1 MTRASEHVNQLP
13 PMQRIRVTLD
23 TADTMSALV
32 ASTAKSLKRAL
43 TMFPYEVPGAR
54 RAIRTLSIKPER
66 EAVYEIYYLSTTAYD
81 RTH

>member
-13 PMQRIRVTLD
+13 LAQHVRIRFES
-23 TADTMSALV
+23 AETMSELI
-32 ASTAKSLKRAL
+32 ASTAKSLDRAL
-43 TMFPYEVPGAR
+43 KMFPYDVPGAR

-66 EAVYEIYYLSTTAYD
+66 EAIYEVYYLSTTAWD

>member
-13 PMQRIRVTLD
+13 PAQRIRVTLD

-32 ASTAKSLKRAL
+32 ASTAKSLKRTL

-54 RAIRTLSIKPER
+54 RAIRTL
-66 EAVYEIYYLSTTAYD
+66 AVTPKMAIYEVYYLSTTAWD